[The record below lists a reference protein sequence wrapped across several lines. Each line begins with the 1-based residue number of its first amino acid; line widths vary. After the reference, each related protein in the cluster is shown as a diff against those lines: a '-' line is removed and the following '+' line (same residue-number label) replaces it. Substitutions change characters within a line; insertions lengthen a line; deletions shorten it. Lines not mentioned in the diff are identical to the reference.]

1 MENRTGTQYRKCF
14 IDYLKH
20 TKAFRRQPEELVQT
34 SLLKI
39 EGDIES
45 ALCQCGLSDTTIYAV
60 NDKFKL
66 NQIKNETNSG
76 GKLYHLNSHANGRI
90 RESIDFYIGFL
101 ESKYHSHAECELKTI
116 HSEHRPSEKETPL
129 KKGCSSPTGNT
140 TKPKITLKEGGKLQ
154 VRDSEAYARNPK
166 AREECIKAYNSEYKC
181 VVCGM
186 NFVETYG
193 EIGKEFIEVH
203 HLFPISQTNGVHEID
218 PAKDLIPLCSN
229 CHSMIHRLED
239 PSDWQSLKQ
248 FFESS
253 RNA

>member
-1 MENRTGTQYRKCF
+1 MKEIGRDEWYNSFIEYLSKTKAYRKSSDEQNRS
-14 IDYLKH
+14 IV
-20 TKAFRRQPEELVQT
+20 AQ
-34 SLLKI
+34 
-39 EGDIES
+39 IES
-45 ALCQCGLSDTTIYAV
+45 DLVLITSSSTDRIY
-60 NDKFKL
+60 NLTDKEL
-66 NQIKNETNSG
+66 IIKIKKETNSG
-76 GKLYHLNSHANGRI
+76 GKLNHLNIQSNGRI
-90 RESIDFYIGFL
+90 RESIDFYLGFL
-101 ESKYHSHAECELKTI
+101 GSRYHPDAKCELKTADPK
-116 HSEHRPSEKETPL
+116 HRPTEKKIPL
-129 KKGCSSPTGNT
+129 KNKCASPGCNAA
-140 TKPKITLKEGGKLQ
+140 KPKITLKEGGKLQ
-154 VRDSEAYARNPK
+154 VRDSEIYNRNPK

>member
-1 MENRTGTQYRKCF
+1 MKVIEEEGFSSFVKYLSKTRYYRRCSIEQVQKAVKQIENDLILIKLCAGNDIYNFTDRN
-14 IDYLKH
+14 
-20 TKAFRRQPEELVQT
+20 ELA
-34 SLLKI
+34 K
-39 EGDIES
+39 
-45 ALCQCGLSDTTIYAV
+45 
-60 NDKFKL
+60 
-66 NQIKNETNSG
+66 IKNETNSG
-76 GKLYHLNSHANGRI
+76 GLLYQLNNQNNGRI
-90 RESIDFYIGFL
+90 RESIDYYISFL
-101 ESKYHSHAECELKTI
+101 GSKYHPHAKCDIRTI
-116 HSEHRPSEKETPL
+116 HTADSATDATDKKIPL
-129 KKGCSSPTGNT
+129 KNGSGAIGNKT
-140 TKPKITLKEGGKLQ
+140 AKPKITLREGGKLQ
-154 VRDSEAYARNPK
+154 VRDSETYIRNPK